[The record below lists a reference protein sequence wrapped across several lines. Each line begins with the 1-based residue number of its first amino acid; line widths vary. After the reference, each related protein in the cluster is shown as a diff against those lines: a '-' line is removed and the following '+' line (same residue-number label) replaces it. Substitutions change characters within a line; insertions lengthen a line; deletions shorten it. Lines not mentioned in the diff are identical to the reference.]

1 MSYSPA
7 RLNLNGKKYQA
18 APIRCGDDY
27 VHVFTFVDANELP
40 INKAG
45 STWLCQLR
53 SFATSSV
60 VEAEF
65 EVTVTGT
72 DSNIVTISLSDT
84 ITAALEPGNYVW
96 DIQEIAGSVTVTR
109 IAGAAVVEPDVSRS

>member
-53 SFATSSV
+53 SFATSDV
-60 VEAEF
+60 VEATF
-65 EVTVTGT
+65 EVVVTGT
-72 DSNIVTISLSDT
+72 DSNIVSIILTDT
-84 ITAALEPGNYVW
+84 VTAALEPGNYVW

>member
-27 VHVFTFVDANELP
+27 VHVFTFVDPDGVP

-45 STWLCQLR
+45 STWICQLR
-53 SFATSSV
+53 SFTTSTI

-65 EVTVTGT
+65 QVVVTGV
-72 DSNIVTISLSDT
+72 DSNIVTISLSNMV
-84 ITAALEPGNYVW
+84 TASLIPRTYVW
-96 DIQEIAGSVTVTR
+96 DLQEITGSVTVTR
-109 IAGAAVVEPDVSRS
+109 IAGSAVVEPDVSRS